1 MAAPTTTDIKKLD
14 YYYQGQP
21 FCQIA
26 NQDTTGLDFYYQ
38 GQPFFATYT
47 SGGTTTH
54 IKSWNGVLYA
64 NMKNVN
70 GVAMAYVKSIN
81 GLE

>member
-1 MAAPTTTDIKKLD
+1 MWDMILGSKA
-14 YYYQGQP
+14 
-21 FCQIA
+21 
-26 NQDTTGLDFYYQ
+26 
-38 GQPFFATYT
+38 